1 MMSFSLPWSLPII
14 LGGITLSAIPSAAV
28 AKKPPSPT
36 WQAQHISDPI
46 TGAARC
52 VVSALDYVGRTRFSR
67 TGYLYP
73 IVELNGAAGLLV
85 GVSSGGRFRLPTGDI
100 LWRVDDKPFR
110 ELKAA
115 DNPPV
120 AGGVTMSAQGAS
132 VDPAT
137 QALQE
142 AMTTTMR
149 MAAGMSATSTLASG
163 VRAKEMLVELRSGR
177 TLLFRTASA
186 ATNYGLADPGIN
198 RVGQIKDGELRPIPL
213 DESFE
218 PALRACSI
226 E

>member
-1 MMSFSLPWSLPII
+1 MILSLPRSLPII
-14 LGGITLSAIPSAAV
+14 LCGLTLPAIPSAAF

-46 TGAARC
+46 TGASRC

-73 IVELNGAAGLLV
+73 VIERNDTAGLLV

-115 DNPPV
+115 DNLPA
-120 AGGVTMSAQGAS
+120 AGGTTIPAQDASA
-132 VDPAT
+132 DPAT
-137 QALQE
+137 QAMQE
-142 AMTTTMR
+142 AMTSTMR
-149 MAAGMSATSTLASG
+149 MAAGMSATSTVASG
-163 VRAKEMLVELRSGR
+163 ARAAEMLVELRSGR
-177 TLLFRTASA
+177 TLLFRAASA
-186 ATNYGLADPGIN
+186 AASYGLADPGIN

-218 PALRACSI
+218 PALRACGI